1 MTTYPQ
7 DILAEGLNTLDL
19 QGRGLG
25 AQKSEE
31 VTKLQKLHFNNSLN
45 EETKQIS
52 KYLVPSS
59 QTNIAAFKARVNYS
73 VIKLFLYCCCHSLPT
88 Q

>member
-1 MTTYPQ
+1 MTPYPQ

-31 VTKLQKLHFNNSLN
+31 VTKLQKMDFNNSLN
-45 EETKQIS
+45 EKINL
-52 KYLVPSS
+52 KIVDPFPS
-59 QTNIAAFKARVNYS
+59 N
-73 VIKLFLYCCCHSLPT
+73 
-88 Q
+88 

>member
-45 EETKQIS
+45 EEINLTIFG
-52 KYLVPSS
+52 P
-59 QTNIAAFKARVNYS
+59 
-73 VIKLFLYCCCHSLPT
+73 FLSN
-88 Q
+88 

>member
-45 EETKQIS
+45 EEKTS

-59 QTNIAAFKARVNYS
+59 QPNIANFKARVNYT
-73 VIKLFLYCCCHSLPT
+73 VLKLFLYCCCHSLPT

>member
-31 VTKLQKLHFNNSLN
+31 VTKLQKLPFKNSLN
-45 EETKQIS
+45 EEINLTIFG
-52 KYLVPSS
+52 P
-59 QTNIAAFKARVNYS
+59 
-73 VIKLFLYCCCHSLPT
+73 FLSN
-88 Q
+88 

>member
-1 MTTYPQ
+1 MTPYPQ

-31 VTKLQKLHFNNSLN
+31 VTKLQKMHFNNSLN
-45 EETKQIS
+45 EKINL
-52 KYLVPSS
+52 KIVDP
-59 QTNIAAFKARVNYS
+59 F
-73 VIKLFLYCCCHSLPT
+73 P
-88 Q
+88 